1 MPKHSSV
8 RYLKISSE
16 IIQLAVM
23 LYVRFPLSIPPR
35 AAGSV
40 AKILKEVFN
49 KDMAIKR
56 ISFSDIDLKKL
67 DDVIDVRSPSEYEV
81 DHIPGA
87 INLPVLS
94 DKEREMIGTIYK
106 KNSKFEAKKLGAAL
120 VSKNISNHL
129 KENIREKNRAWL
141 PLIYCWRGGQRSYA
155 FATILDQIGWNVGV
169 VDGGY
174 KSFRKHVSEFL
185 NKNIENYFLILLTG
199 NTGTAKTKMLNL
211 IEERNGQTI
220 DLENLAN
227 HKGSVFGS
235 QGQKQP
241 SQKLFETLIYDK
253 VKNLKTGE
261 PIFVE
266 AESNKIGNLHIPKEF
281 WKLMKNSP
289 QIELSAT
296 VERRAQFLVEE
307 YSEITTD
314 LDLLEKQI
322 TSLSTIAGHKVV
334 ESWLRMA
341 KNKEFIALAKQLI
354 EKHYDPRYKRGLL
367 RKKKEVFA
375 TIEIEDISL
384 KGLSL
389 KVDRIL
395 QTANKRMKSL

>member
-1 MPKHSSV
+1 MT
-8 RYLKISSE
+8 
-16 IIQLAVM
+16 
-23 LYVRFPLSIPPR
+23 
-35 AAGSV
+35 
-40 AKILKEVFN
+40 
-49 KDMAIKR
+49 IKR
-56 ISFSDIDLKKL
+56 VKFSDIKIHDF
-67 DDVIDVRSPSEYEV
+67 DDVIDVRSPLEFE
-81 DHIPGA
+81 DDRIPGS

-94 DKEREMIGTIYK
+94 NAEREMIGTMYK
-106 KNSKFEAKKLGAAL
+106 QKSKFEAKKLGASI
-120 VSKNISNHL
+120 VSKNISDHL
-129 KENIREKNRAWL
+129 KDYLYNKNRDWL

-155 FATILDQIGWNVGV
+155 LATILDQIGWKVEV

-174 KSFRKHVSEFL
+174 KSFRKHISEFL
-185 NKNIENYFLILLTG
+185 NRNIDRYYLILLTG
-199 NTGTAKTKMLNL
+199 NTGTAKTKVLNL
-211 IEERNGQTI
+211 IEKRNGQTI
-220 DLENLAN
+220 DLESLAN

-253 VKNLKTGE
+253 LVNLKTNE

-281 WKLMKNSP
+281 WKLMKSAP

-296 VERRAQFLVEE
+296 VEKRAKFLVEE

-334 ESWLRMA
+334 ESWLLMA
-341 KNKEFIALAKQLI
+341 KNKDFYELVKQLM
-354 EKHYDPRYKRGLL
+354 EKHYDPRYKRSLL

-375 TIEIEDISL
+375 KLKIEDMSP
-384 KGLSL
+384 KGLSSM
-389 KVDRIL
+389 VDRIL
-395 QTANKRMKSL
+395 QTVKKNRMNTL

>member
-1 MPKHSSV
+1 
-8 RYLKISSE
+8 
-16 IIQLAVM
+16 
-23 LYVRFPLSIPPR
+23 
-35 AAGSV
+35 
-40 AKILKEVFN
+40 
-49 KDMAIKR
+49 MAFKR

-94 DKEREMIGTIYK
+94 DKEREMVGTIYK
-106 KNSKFEAKKLGAAL
+106 QNSKFEAKKLGAAL
-120 VSKNISNHL
+120 ISKNISNFL
-129 KENIREKNRAWL
+129 KKNIREKHRDWL

-155 FATILDQIGWNVGV
+155 FATILDQIGWDVGV

-174 KSFRKHVSEFL
+174 KSFRKHVSVFL
-185 NKNIENYFLILLTG
+185 DKNIENYFLILITG
-199 NTGTAKTKMLNL
+199 NTGTAKTKLLNL
-211 IEERNGQTI
+211 IEERQGQTI
-220 DLENLAN
+220 DLESLAN

-289 QIELSAT
+289 QIEISAT
-296 VERRAQFLVEE
+296 VEQRAQFLVEE
-307 YSEITTD
+307 YSEITAD

-354 EKHYDPRYKRGLL
+354 EKHYDPRYERGLL
-367 RKKKEVFA
+367 RKKKQVFA
-375 TIEIEDISL
+375 TIEIEHISR

-389 KVDRIL
+389 TVDSIL
-395 QTANKRMKSL
+395 KTANNRMKTL

>member
-1 MPKHSSV
+1 
-8 RYLKISSE
+8 
-16 IIQLAVM
+16 
-23 LYVRFPLSIPPR
+23 
-35 AAGSV
+35 
-40 AKILKEVFN
+40 
-49 KDMAIKR
+49 MAFKR

-87 INLPVLS
+87 INLPVLF
-94 DKEREMIGTIYK
+94 DKEREMVGTIYK
-106 KNSKFEAKKLGAAL
+106 QNSKFEAKKLGAAL
-120 VSKNISNHL
+120 ISKNISNFL
-129 KENIREKNRAWL
+129 KENIREKHRDWL

-155 FATILDQIGWNVGV
+155 FATILDQIGWDVGV

-174 KSFRKHVSEFL
+174 KSFRKHVNDFL
-185 NKNIENYFLILLTG
+185 DKNIENYFLILITG
-199 NTGTAKTKMLNL
+199 NTGTAKTKLLNL
-211 IEERNGQTI
+211 IEERQGQTI
-220 DLENLAN
+220 DLESLAN

-289 QIELSAT
+289 QIEISAT
-296 VERRAQFLVEE
+296 VEQRAQFLVEE

-354 EKHYDPRYKRGLL
+354 EKHYDPRYERGLL
-367 RKKKEVFA
+367 RKKKQVFA
-375 TIEIEDISL
+375 TIEIEDISR

-389 KVDRIL
+389 TVDSIL
-395 QTANKRMKSL
+395 KTANNRMKTL

>member
-1 MPKHSSV
+1 MT
-8 RYLKISSE
+8 
-16 IIQLAVM
+16 
-23 LYVRFPLSIPPR
+23 
-35 AAGSV
+35 
-40 AKILKEVFN
+40 
-49 KDMAIKR
+49 IKR
-56 ISFSDIDLKKL
+56 VKFPDIQIHDF
-67 DDVIDVRSPSEYEV
+67 DDVIDVRSPLEFE
-81 DHIPGA
+81 DDRIPGS

-94 DKEREMIGTIYK
+94 NAEREMIGTMYK
-106 KNSKFEAKKLGAAL
+106 QKSKFEAKKLGASI
-120 VSKNISNHL
+120 VSKNISDHL
-129 KENIREKNRAWL
+129 KNYLYNKSRDWL

-155 FATILDQIGWNVGV
+155 LATILDQIGWKVEV

-174 KSFRKHVSEFL
+174 KSFRKHISEFL
-185 NKNIENYFLILLTG
+185 NRNIDRYYLILLTG
-199 NTGTAKTKMLNL
+199 NTGTAKTKVLNL
-211 IEERNGQTI
+211 IEKRNGQTI
-220 DLENLAN
+220 DLESLAN

-253 VKNLKTGE
+253 LVNLKTNE

-281 WKLMKNSP
+281 WKLMKSAP

-296 VERRAQFLVEE
+296 LEKRAKFLVDE

-334 ESWLRMA
+334 ERWLLMA
-341 KNKEFIALAKQLI
+341 KNKDFYELVKQLM
-354 EKHYDPRYKRGLL
+354 EKHYDPRYKRSLL

-375 TIEIEDISL
+375 NLKIEDMSP
-384 KGLSL
+384 KGLSSM
-389 KVDRIL
+389 VDRIL
-395 QTANKRMKSL
+395 QTAKKIE

>member
-1 MPKHSSV
+1 MT
-8 RYLKISSE
+8 
-16 IIQLAVM
+16 
-23 LYVRFPLSIPPR
+23 
-35 AAGSV
+35 
-40 AKILKEVFN
+40 
-49 KDMAIKR
+49 IKR
-56 ISFSDIDLKKL
+56 VKFPDIQIHDF
-67 DDVIDVRSPSEYEV
+67 DDVIDVRSPLEFE
-81 DHIPGA
+81 DDRIPGS

-94 DKEREMIGTIYK
+94 NAEREMIGTMYK
-106 KNSKFEAKKLGAAL
+106 QKSKFEAKKLGASI
-120 VSKNISNHL
+120 VSKNISDHL
-129 KENIREKNRAWL
+129 KNYLYNKSRDWL

-155 FATILDQIGWNVGV
+155 LATILDQIGWKVEV

-174 KSFRKHVSEFL
+174 KSFRKHISEFL
-185 NKNIENYFLILLTG
+185 NRNIDRYYLILLTG
-199 NTGTAKTKMLNL
+199 NTGTAKTKVLNL
-211 IEERNGQTI
+211 IEKRNGQTI
-220 DLENLAN
+220 DLESLAN

-253 VKNLKTGE
+253 LVNLKTNE

-281 WKLMKNSP
+281 WKLMKSAP

-296 VERRAQFLVEE
+296 LEKRAKFLVEE

-334 ESWLRMA
+334 ESWLLMA
-341 KNKEFIALAKQLI
+341 KNKDFYELVKQLM
-354 EKHYDPRYKRGLL
+354 EKHYDPRYKRSLL

-375 TIEIEDISL
+375 ILKIEDMSQ
-384 KGLSL
+384 KGLSSI
-389 KVDRIL
+389 VDRIL
-395 QTANKRMKSL
+395 QTAKKME

>member
-1 MPKHSSV
+1 M
-8 RYLKISSE
+8 LK
-16 IIQLAVM
+16 V
-23 LYVRFPLSIPPR
+23 F
-35 AAGSV
+35 
-40 AKILKEVFN
+40 KEVFN

-67 DDVIDVRSPSEYEV
+67 DDIIDVRSPSEYEA
-81 DHIPGA
+81 DHIPDA

-106 KNSKFEAKKLGAAL
+106 QSSKFEAKKLGASL
-120 VSKNISNHL
+120 ISKNISNHL
-129 KENIREKNRAWL
+129 KENIREKNRDWL

-169 VDGGY
+169 IDGGY

-185 NKNIENYFLILLTG
+185 NKNIENYFLILITG
-199 NTGTAKTKMLNL
+199 NTGTAKTKLLNL
-211 IEERNGQTI
+211 IEERQGQTI
-220 DLENLAN
+220 DLESLAN

-235 QGQKQP
+235 QGQRQP
-241 SQKLFETLIYDK
+241 SQKLFETWIYDK
-253 VKNLKTGE
+253 IKNLKTGE

-281 WKLMKNSP
+281 WKLMKSSP
-289 QIELSAT
+289 QIEISAT
-296 VERRAQFLVEE
+296 VEQRAQFLVEE

-354 EKHYDPRYKRGLL
+354 EKHYDPRYQRGLL
-367 RKKKEVFA
+367 RKKKQVFA
-375 TIEIEDISL
+375 TIEIEDISRE
-384 KGLSL
+384 GLSL
-389 KVDRIL
+389 TVDSIL
-395 QTANKRMKSL
+395 QTANNRMKTL

>member
-1 MPKHSSV
+1 MT
-8 RYLKISSE
+8 
-16 IIQLAVM
+16 
-23 LYVRFPLSIPPR
+23 
-35 AAGSV
+35 
-40 AKILKEVFN
+40 
-49 KDMAIKR
+49 IKR
-56 ISFSDIDLKKL
+56 VKFSDIHIHDF
-67 DDVIDVRSPSEYEV
+67 DNVIDVRSPLEFE
-81 DHIPGA
+81 DDRIPGS

-94 DKEREMIGTIYK
+94 NAEREMIGTMYK
-106 KNSKFEAKKLGAAL
+106 QKSKFEAKKLGASI
-120 VSKNISNHL
+120 VSKNISDHL
-129 KENIREKNRAWL
+129 KDYLYNKNRDWL

-155 FATILDQIGWNVGV
+155 LATILDQIGWKVEV

-174 KSFRKHVSEFL
+174 KAFRKHISEFL
-185 NKNIENYFLILLTG
+185 NRNIDRYYLILLTG
-199 NTGTAKTKMLNL
+199 NTGTAKTKVLNL
-211 IEERNGQTI
+211 IEKRNGQTI
-220 DLENLAN
+220 DLESLAN

-253 VKNLKTGE
+253 LVNLKTNE

-266 AESNKIGNLHIPKEF
+266 SESNKIGNLHIPKEF
-281 WKLMKNSP
+281 WKLMKSAP

-296 VERRAQFLVEE
+296 VEKRAKFLVEE

-322 TSLSTIAGHKVV
+322 TSLSNIAGHKVV

-341 KNKEFIALAKQLI
+341 KNKEFIELAKQLI

-375 TIEIEDISL
+375 TLKIDDISP

-389 KVDRIL
+389 MVDRIL
-395 QTANKRMKSL
+395 QTANNRMKTL

>member
-1 MPKHSSV
+1 MT
-8 RYLKISSE
+8 
-16 IIQLAVM
+16 
-23 LYVRFPLSIPPR
+23 
-35 AAGSV
+35 
-40 AKILKEVFN
+40 
-49 KDMAIKR
+49 IKR
-56 ISFSDIDLKKL
+56 VKFPDIQIHDF
-67 DDVIDVRSPSEYEV
+67 DDVIDVRSPLEFE
-81 DHIPGA
+81 DDRIPGS

-94 DKEREMIGTIYK
+94 NAEREMIGTMYK
-106 KNSKFEAKKLGAAL
+106 QKSKFEAKKLGASI
-120 VSKNISNHL
+120 VSKNISDHL
-129 KENIREKNRAWL
+129 KNYLYNKSRDWL

-155 FATILDQIGWNVGV
+155 LATILDQIGWKVEV

-174 KSFRKHVSEFL
+174 KAFRKHISEFL
-185 NKNIENYFLILLTG
+185 NRNIDRYYLILLTG
-199 NTGTAKTKMLNL
+199 NTGTAKTKVLNL
-211 IEERNGQTI
+211 IEKRNGQTI
-220 DLENLAN
+220 DLESLAN

-253 VKNLKTGE
+253 LVNLKTNE

-281 WKLMKNSP
+281 WKLMKSAP

-296 VERRAQFLVEE
+296 LEKRAKFLVDE

-334 ESWLRMA
+334 ESWLLMA
-341 KNKEFIALAKQLI
+341 KNRDFYELVKQLM
-354 EKHYDPRYKRGLL
+354 EKHYDPRYKRSLL

-375 TIEIEDISL
+375 KLKIEDMSQ
-384 KGLSL
+384 KGLSSM
-389 KVDRIL
+389 VDRIL
-395 QTANKRMKSL
+395 QTAKKIE

>member
-1 MPKHSSV
+1 MT
-8 RYLKISSE
+8 
-16 IIQLAVM
+16 
-23 LYVRFPLSIPPR
+23 
-35 AAGSV
+35 
-40 AKILKEVFN
+40 
-49 KDMAIKR
+49 IKR
-56 ISFSDIDLKKL
+56 VKFTDIHIHDF
-67 DDVIDVRSPSEYEV
+67 DDVIDVRSPLEFE
-81 DHIPGA
+81 DDRIPGS

-94 DKEREMIGTIYK
+94 DAERKMIGTMYK
-106 KNSKFEAKKLGAAL
+106 QRSKFEAKKLGASI

-129 KENIREKNRAWL
+129 KNYLYNKNRDWL

-155 FATILDQIGWNVGV
+155 LATILDQIGWKVEV

-174 KSFRKHVSEFL
+174 KSFRKHISEFL
-185 NKNIENYFLILLTG
+185 NRNIDRYYLILLTG
-199 NTGTAKTKMLNL
+199 NTGTAKTKVLNL
-211 IEERNGQTI
+211 IEKRNGQTI
-220 DLENLAN
+220 DLESLAN

-253 VKNLKTGE
+253 LVNLKTNE

-281 WKLMKNSP
+281 WKLMKSAP

-296 VERRAQFLVEE
+296 VEKRAKFLVEE

-334 ESWLRMA
+334 ESWLQMA
-341 KNKEFIALAKQLI
+341 KNKEFYELVKQLM
-354 EKHYDPRYKRGLL
+354 EKHYDPRYKRSLF
-367 RKKKEVFA
+367 RKKKEAFA
-375 TIEIEDISL
+375 QLNVEDMSQ
-384 KGLSL
+384 KGFSSM
-389 KVDRIL
+389 VDRIL
-395 QTANKRMKSL
+395 QTAKK

>member
-1 MPKHSSV
+1 MT
-8 RYLKISSE
+8 
-16 IIQLAVM
+16 
-23 LYVRFPLSIPPR
+23 
-35 AAGSV
+35 
-40 AKILKEVFN
+40 
-49 KDMAIKR
+49 IKR
-56 ISFSDIDLKKL
+56 VKFPDIQIHDF
-67 DDVIDVRSPSEYEV
+67 DDVIDVRSPLEFE
-81 DHIPGA
+81 DDRIPGS

-94 DKEREMIGTIYK
+94 NAEREMIGTMYK
-106 KNSKFEAKKLGAAL
+106 QKSKFEAKKLGASI
-120 VSKNISNHL
+120 VSKNISDHL
-129 KENIREKNRAWL
+129 KNYLYNKSRDWL

-155 FATILDQIGWNVGV
+155 LATILDQIGWKVEV

-174 KSFRKHVSEFL
+174 KSFRKHISEFL
-185 NKNIENYFLILLTG
+185 NRNIDRYYLILLTG
-199 NTGTAKTKMLNL
+199 NTGTAKTKVLNL
-211 IEERNGQTI
+211 IEKRNGQTI
-220 DLENLAN
+220 DLESLAN

-253 VKNLKTGE
+253 LVNLKTNE

-281 WKLMKNSP
+281 WKLMKSAP

-296 VERRAQFLVEE
+296 VEKRAKFLVEE

-334 ESWLRMA
+334 ESWLLMA
-341 KNKEFIALAKQLI
+341 KNKEFYELVKQLM
-354 EKHYDPRYKRGLL
+354 EKHYDPRYKRSLL

-375 TIEIEDISL
+375 NLKIEDMSQ
-384 KGLSL
+384 KGLSSM
-389 KVDRIL
+389 VDRIL
-395 QTANKRMKSL
+395 QTAKKIE

>member
-1 MPKHSSV
+1 MT
-8 RYLKISSE
+8 
-16 IIQLAVM
+16 
-23 LYVRFPLSIPPR
+23 
-35 AAGSV
+35 
-40 AKILKEVFN
+40 
-49 KDMAIKR
+49 IKR
-56 ISFSDIDLKKL
+56 VKFSDIHIHDF
-67 DDVIDVRSPSEYEV
+67 DDVIDVRSPLEFE
-81 DHIPGA
+81 DDRIPGS

-94 DKEREMIGTIYK
+94 NAEREMIGTMYK
-106 KNSKFEAKKLGAAL
+106 QKSKFEAKKLGASI
-120 VSKNISNHL
+120 VSKNISDHL
-129 KENIREKNRAWL
+129 KDYLYNKNRDWL

-155 FATILDQIGWNVGV
+155 LATILDQIGWKVEV

-199 NTGTAKTKMLNL
+199 NTGTAKTKILNL
-211 IEERNGQTI
+211 IEKRNGQTI
-220 DLENLAN
+220 DLESLAN

-253 VKNLKTGE
+253 LVNLKTNE

-281 WKLMKNSP
+281 WKLMKSAP

-296 VERRAQFLVEE
+296 VEKRAKFLVEE

-334 ESWLRMA
+334 ESWLLMA
-341 KNKEFIALAKQLI
+341 KNKEFYELVKQLM
-354 EKHYDPRYKRGLL
+354 EKHYDPRYKRSLL

-375 TIEIEDISL
+375 NLKIEDMSP
-384 KGLSL
+384 KGLSSM
-389 KVDRIL
+389 VDRIL
-395 QTANKRMKSL
+395 QTANNKMNSL

>member
-1 MPKHSSV
+1 MT
-8 RYLKISSE
+8 
-16 IIQLAVM
+16 
-23 LYVRFPLSIPPR
+23 
-35 AAGSV
+35 
-40 AKILKEVFN
+40 
-49 KDMAIKR
+49 IKR
-56 ISFSDIDLKKL
+56 VKFPDIQIHDF
-67 DDVIDVRSPSEYEV
+67 DDVIDVRSPLEFE
-81 DHIPGA
+81 DDRIPGS

-94 DKEREMIGTIYK
+94 NAEREMIGTMYK
-106 KNSKFEAKKLGAAL
+106 QKSKFEAKKLGASI
-120 VSKNISNHL
+120 VSKNISDHL
-129 KENIREKNRAWL
+129 KNYLYNKSRDWL

-155 FATILDQIGWNVGV
+155 LATILDQIGWKVEV

-174 KSFRKHVSEFL
+174 KSFRKHISEFL
-185 NKNIENYFLILLTG
+185 NRNIDRYYLILLTG
-199 NTGTAKTKMLNL
+199 NTGTAKTKVLNL
-211 IEERNGQTI
+211 IEKRNGQTI
-220 DLENLAN
+220 DLESLAN

-253 VKNLKTGE
+253 LVNLKTNE

-281 WKLMKNSP
+281 WKLMKSAP

-296 VERRAQFLVEE
+296 VEKRAKFLVEE

-334 ESWLRMA
+334 ESWLLMA
-341 KNKEFIALAKQLI
+341 KNKDFYELVKQLM
-354 EKHYDPRYKRGLL
+354 EKHYDPRYKRSLL

-375 TIEIEDISL
+375 ILKIEDMSQ
-384 KGLSL
+384 KGLSSI
-389 KVDRIL
+389 VDRIL
-395 QTANKRMKSL
+395 QTAKKME

>member
-1 MPKHSSV
+1 
-8 RYLKISSE
+8 
-16 IIQLAVM
+16 
-23 LYVRFPLSIPPR
+23 
-35 AAGSV
+35 
-40 AKILKEVFN
+40 
-49 KDMAIKR
+49 
-56 ISFSDIDLKKL
+56 
-67 DDVIDVRSPSEYEV
+67 
-81 DHIPGA
+81 
-87 INLPVLS
+87 
-94 DKEREMIGTIYK
+94 MIGTIYK
-106 KNSKFEAKKLGAAL
+106 QSSKFEAKKLGAAL
-120 VSKNISNHL
+120 ISKNISNHL
-129 KENIREKNRAWL
+129 KDNIREKNRDWL

-241 SQKLFETLIYDK
+241 SQKLFETLVYNK
-253 VKNLKTGE
+253 VKNLKNGG
-261 PIFVE
+261 PMFVE

-322 TSLSTIAGHKVV
+322 TSLSNIAGPKVV

-341 KNKEFIALAKQLI
+341 KNKEFIELAKQLI

-375 TIEIEDISL
+375 TIKIDDISP

-389 KVDRIL
+389 MVDRIL
-395 QTANKRMKSL
+395 QTANNRMNTYNTSM